1 MECRRRG
8 RADFSTVKREMYGP
22 LYHPLLSPARRS
34 TTAVVNLGR
43 VAPDR
48 QFLVSTKTGALR
60 GCCVMNS
67 QPCAAECDADVLPCQ
82 RHSVCPRQQPRLWR
96 FLLLSLPCITHCI
109 THLTAQ
115 DGCRELA
122 TRGPGVRRRAEHERP
137 TGNSRQQRLSCE
149 ARQAEAARQR
159 ESPEPTFFASFAEV
173 SACKF

>member
-67 QPCAAECDADVLPCQ
+67 QNVPP
-82 RHSVCPRQQPRLWR
+82 SVTQYVCRVSVTASALANKPRLWR

-137 TGNSRQQRLSCE
+137 TGNSRLQRLSCE
-149 ARQAEAARQR
+149 ARQAEAAASQRDSAER
-159 ESPEPTFFASFAEV
+159 ESRADFFR
-173 SACKF
+173 KFC

>member
-67 QPCAAECDADVLPCQ
+67 QPCAAECDYVC
-82 RHSVCPRQQPRLWR
+82 RVSVTASALAKPRLWR
-96 FLLLSLPCITHCI
+96 FLLLSLPCVTHCI

-137 TGNSRQQRLSCE
+137 TGNSRLQRLSCE
-149 ARQAEAARQR
+149 ARQAEAAARQR